1 MIKNLGVQ
9 TIHVGDN
16 QITVPS
22 FKRDELFSYQDIDN
36 TNYTTVSE
44 LQIDVSGAPIQ
55 IQSVIRLMAANTNN
69 SLATSGLA
77 TFDQRVTYEAFASN
91 NQPIGTTTSGV
102 ENLYVQHRVTLPAYH
117 SNLFTPNVNASYIKI
132 RSQLRVT
139 SLGGK
144 DLFLLDSTISS
155 LEVKK

>member
-1 MIKNLGVQ
+1 MERKPKAFSAPYKAINFNGLVTFTNLNNELADPDSTEITTIDGGLIKTGLVEADRIKIDNSTIDTATIGGVEALVIKNLGVQ

-69 SLATSGLA
+69 S
-77 TFDQRVTYEAFASN
+77 RW
-91 NQPIGTTTSGV
+91 
-102 ENLYVQHRVTLPAYH
+102 H
-117 SNLFTPNVNASYIKI
+117 
-132 RSQLRVT
+132 
-139 SLGGK
+139 
-144 DLFLLDSTISS
+144 
-155 LEVKK
+155 VKSR